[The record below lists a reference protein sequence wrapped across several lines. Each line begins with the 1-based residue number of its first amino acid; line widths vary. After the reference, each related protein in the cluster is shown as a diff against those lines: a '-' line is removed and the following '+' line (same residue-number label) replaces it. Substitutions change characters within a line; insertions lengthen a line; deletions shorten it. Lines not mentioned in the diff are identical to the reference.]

1 MRNRAVGNI
10 AFAIVTWGAL
20 SLSALLLIVLTGG
33 IFSQGLKAIS
43 LSLWLMPASNFGASG
58 GILYQIV
65 GSLILVAAAAAIV
78 LPVALGASVYRSEY
92 LRHTRRA
99 QIFDTA
105 LYILNGVPSIIFGLF
120 GLIVFVN
127 LLGMG
132 ISWLAGA
139 IILAMMVLPTVTLA
153 SVQAMQSIPDIYREN
168 GFALGLSR
176 ERVVRNV
183 ILPQSF
189 HGAITGLLIGMARA
203 IGETAPIMFVATAFS
218 GVTVPR
224 SIYEP
229 VSSLPTHI
237 LALAQQATN
246 PQALANAWGASFTLL
261 MLVILFSSLAYVARR
276 KFQLLTER

>member
-1 MRNRAVGNI
+1 V
-10 AFAIVTWGAL
+10 
-20 SLSALLLIVLTGG
+20 
-33 IFSQGLKAIS
+33 
-43 LSLWLMPASNFGASG
+43 
-58 GILYQIV
+58 
-65 GSLILVAAAAAIV
+65 
-78 LPVALGASVYRSEY
+78 
-92 LRHTRRA
+92 
-99 QIFDTA
+99 IFDNV
-105 LYILNGVPSIIFGLF
+105 LYVLNGVPSIIFGIF

-127 LLGMG
+127 VLGMG

-139 IILAMMVLPTVTLA
+139 IILAIMVLPTVTLA
-153 SVQAMQSIPDIYREN
+153 SVQAMQSIPNIYREN
-168 GFALGLSR
+168 GVALGLTR
-176 ERVVRNV
+176 EQVVGNI

-218 GVTVPR
+218 GVTVPT

-261 MLVILFSSLAYVARR
+261 ILVTIFSALAYTARR
-276 KFQLLTER
+276 KFEHLTER